1 MALAENEILA
11 LMRENAALCHLEAE
25 VIIALKANGVEDGAL
40 LEQQI
45 MRICACLQ
53 HIDEVRRSNDEATKS
68 QALRED

>member
-1 MALAENEILA
+1 MPITESEVLA
-11 LMRENAALCHLEAE
+11 LIRENAALCHLEAE

-53 HIDEVRRSNDEATKS
+53 YIDEVRRSNDEATKQES
-68 QALRED
+68 PRED